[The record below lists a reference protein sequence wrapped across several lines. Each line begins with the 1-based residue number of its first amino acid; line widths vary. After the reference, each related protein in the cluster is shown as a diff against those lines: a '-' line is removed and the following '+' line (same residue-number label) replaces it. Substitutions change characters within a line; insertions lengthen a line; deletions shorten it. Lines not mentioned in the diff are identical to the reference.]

1 LQAGTK
7 IFKEENQTQTYGF
20 LLIIKHKKARISQK
34 RWDFNYTKKRCSR
47 IVKGTKRHLLSHKK
61 ARISQMIKSQ
71 LSKIK
76 QHILKNILSEKQKMP
91 KKE

>member
-1 LQAGTK
+1 MVFYSLLNTKRHVYHRKGGTS
-7 IFKEENQTQTYGF
+7 IT
-20 LLIIKHKKARISQK
+20 QK
-34 RWDFNYTKKRCSR
+34 RRCSR